1 MLLQLFQIF
10 GKKVGDSLG
19 YFVIGI
25 TLLAEERAF
34 KYVVFAAFKC
44 FLLGYRE
51 FQVALAYGTAEQFI
65 G

>member
-1 MLLQLFQIF
+1 MRLRLFHIF
-10 GKKVGDSLG
+10 GKKVGDAFG

-25 TLLAEERAF
+25 AFFAEERAF
-34 KYVVFAAFKC
+34 QYVVFAAFKR
-44 FLLGYRE
+44 FLLGYRK